1 MYDRFSFDFNFQV
14 NTTRIYVSLV
24 IRIVN
29 PVLNVYQVVEVY
41 LMVMKLSNQLCG
53 LICMLPVY

>member
-14 NTTRIYVSLV
+14 NTARIYVSLV

-29 PVLNVYQVVEVY
+29 PVLSVYQVVEVY
-41 LMVMKLSNQLCG
+41 LMVMKLIRKKEIYTNN
-53 LICMLPVY
+53 